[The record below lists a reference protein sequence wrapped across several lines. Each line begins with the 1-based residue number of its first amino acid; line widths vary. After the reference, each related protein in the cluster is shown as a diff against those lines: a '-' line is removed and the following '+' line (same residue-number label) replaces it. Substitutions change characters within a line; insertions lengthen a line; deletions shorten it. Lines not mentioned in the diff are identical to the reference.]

1 MDVVVRFTCSVKEQH
16 FDVHFR
22 PEEGKRAK
30 ITAIEAI
37 QPQKRTVWDRFNPMK
52 KEDKA
57 QSSQTLD
64 NIDFSRFCCPWCG
77 TGKKKNATSG
87 NYNTLWTCH
96 QCGTNHCLGAW
107 EVQKGTVLT
116 CVGCV
121 NTVEVGETGKKASLS
136 GENVTLKLTRNTA
149 KMITKD

>member
-1 MDVVVRFTCSVKEQH
+1 MNVVVRFTCSVKEQH

-22 PEEGKRAK
+22 PEEDKRAK

-52 KEDKA
+52 KGDKA

-77 TGKKKNATSG
+77 TGEKTNLSSG
-87 NYNTLWTCH
+87 TRHILWTCR

-107 EVQKGTVLT
+107 EIQPGMSMT
-116 CVGCV
+116 CVGCG
-121 NTVEVGETGKKASLS
+121 NTTQIGKSSKGISLA
-136 GENVTLKLTRNTA
+136 GDNVTLRLTRNTA